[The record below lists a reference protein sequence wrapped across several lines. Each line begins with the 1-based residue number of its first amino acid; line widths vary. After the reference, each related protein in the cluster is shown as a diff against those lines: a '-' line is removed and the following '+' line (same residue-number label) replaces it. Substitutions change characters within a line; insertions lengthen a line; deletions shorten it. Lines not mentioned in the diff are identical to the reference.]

1 MRETEGLRNDRS
13 LRSQKVR
20 RHDDC
25 GISEDAVREEEGIK
39 KRKERAGIGENC
51 SPDNHFNCKKDEQL
65 SGVLRSYLQGSD

>member
-25 GISEDAVREEEGIK
+25 GISEDAVREEGGIK
-39 KRKERAGIGENC
+39 KFFFKKEE
-51 SPDNHFNCKKDEQL
+51 
-65 SGVLRSYLQGSD
+65 V

>member
-25 GISEDAVREEEGIK
+25 GVSEDAVREEGGILK
-39 KRKERAGIGENC
+39 KKSRYRRKLLPR
-51 SPDNHFNCKKDEQL
+51 
-65 SGVLRSYLQGSD
+65 

>member
-25 GISEDAVREEEGIK
+25 GISEDVVREEEGIK
-39 KRKERAGIGENC
+39 KKRKSRYRRKLL
-51 SPDNHFNCKKDEQL
+51 P
-65 SGVLRSYLQGSD
+65 R

>member
-39 KRKERAGIGENC
+39 KKRKSRYRRKLL
-51 SPDNHFNCKKDEQL
+51 P
-65 SGVLRSYLQGSD
+65 R